1 MKTIHA
7 TFPTRLI
14 KEEAMRNWT
23 KFLAGLVAGGFV
35 LSATAALADE
45 IRVGITMRMVSE
57 NGQKYGQMVMDEIG
71 LINEAG
77 GINGHQ
83 IKATL
88 MNDECKSDKG
98 VANAN
103 KLIFQEKVHL
113 LIGSTCSSVSL
124 PIVDVTAKAQVPQII
139 PHSTNAQI
147 TQKGSA
153 WVFRVPVSGR
163 FYAGVNAKYVG
174 ENIGKKIAYICAADA
189 ASQNDCDAMQAQMKS
204 QHGADPAYVAQV
216 QEKEVDFR
224 THMQKIKSAG
234 VDGIMV
240 AALAETMSRALIQ
253 SYEAGI
259 GTDVRRIGSSSA
271 SNAPVPKISGDA
283 VKGVFYAAAYSN
295 ADTRPIAKLFNQM
308 VKDRYGIHAPDH
320 DFSQAYDLIRIVEI
334 ALNNS
339 DLKLTSSSLA
349 ADRTAIRDAIANV
362 KNYQG
367 LASGPISFC
376 ADATPQ
382 CRDGNKTPVLIA
394 YKKGGEEFETEVLAR
409 VSMPEDFGL

>member
-1 MKTIHA
+1 
-7 TFPTRLI
+7 
-14 KEEAMRNWT
+14 MRNWT

-139 PHSTNAQI
+139 PHSTNSQI

-259 GTDVRRIGSSSA
+259 GSDVRRIGSSSA

-308 VKDRYGIHAPDH
+308 VKDRYGIPAPDH

>member
-1 MKTIHA
+1 
-7 TFPTRLI
+7 
-14 KEEAMRNWT
+14 MRNWT

-71 LINEAG
+71 LINETG

>member
-1 MKTIHA
+1 
-7 TFPTRLI
+7 
-14 KEEAMRNWT
+14 MRNWT
-23 KFLAGLVAGGFV
+23 QFLAGLVAGGFV

>member
-1 MKTIHA
+1 
-7 TFPTRLI
+7 
-14 KEEAMRNWT
+14 MRNWT

-124 PIVDVTAKAQVPQII
+124 PIVDVTAKAEVPQII

-308 VKDRYGIHAPDH
+308 VKDRYGIPAPDH

>member
-1 MKTIHA
+1 
-7 TFPTRLI
+7 
-14 KEEAMRNWT
+14 
-23 KFLAGLVAGGFV
+23 
-35 LSATAALADE
+35 
-45 IRVGITMRMVSE
+45 
-57 NGQKYGQMVMDEIG
+57 
-71 LINEAG
+71 
-77 GINGHQ
+77 
-83 IKATL
+83 
-88 MNDECKSDKG
+88 
-98 VANAN
+98 
-103 KLIFQEKVHL
+103 
-113 LIGSTCSSVSL
+113 
-124 PIVDVTAKAQVPQII
+124 
-139 PHSTNAQI
+139 
-147 TQKGSA
+147 
-153 WVFRVPVSGR
+153 
-163 FYAGVNAKYVG
+163 VG

-308 VKDRYGIHAPDH
+308 VKDRYGIPAPDH

>member
-1 MKTIHA
+1 
-7 TFPTRLI
+7 
-14 KEEAMRNWT
+14 MRNWT

-139 PHSTNAQI
+139 PHSTNSQI

-204 QHGADPAYVAQV
+204 QHGANPAYVAQV

>member
-1 MKTIHA
+1 
-7 TFPTRLI
+7 
-14 KEEAMRNWT
+14 MRSST
-23 KFLAGLVAGGFV
+23 KFLAGLVAGGF
-35 LSATAALADE
+35 LLTATAAIADE
-45 IRVGITMRMVSE
+45 IRIGITMRMVSE
-57 NGQKYGQMVMDEIG
+57 NGQKYGQMVMDEVG
-71 LINEAG
+71 LINETG
-77 GINGHQ
+77 GINGHT

-124 PIVDVTAKAQVPQII
+124 PIVDVTAKAEVPQII
-139 PHSTNAQI
+139 PHSTNAKI

-174 ENIGKKIAYICAADA
+174 DNVGKKIAYICAADA

-204 QHGADPAYVAQV
+204 QHGAEPGYVAQV

-259 GTDVRRIGSSSA
+259 GPDVRRIGSSSA

-308 VKDRYGIHAPDH
+308 VRERYGIHAPDH

-339 DLKLTSSSLA
+339 DLKLTSSALA

-376 ADATPQ
+376 AEATPQ

-394 YKKGGEEFETEVLAR
+394 YKKGGEAFETEVLAR
-409 VSMPEDFGL
+409 VNMPADFGL

>member
-1 MKTIHA
+1 
-7 TFPTRLI
+7 
-14 KEEAMRNWT
+14 MRNWT
-23 KFLAGLVAGGFV
+23 KFLAGLAAGGFV

-139 PHSTNAQI
+139 PHSTNSQI

-339 DLKLTSSSLA
+339 NLKLTNSSLA

-376 ADATPQ
+376 AAATPQ

-394 YKKGGEEFETEVLAR
+394 YKKGGEAFETEVLAR
-409 VSMPEDFGL
+409 VNMPEDFGL

>member
-1 MKTIHA
+1 
-7 TFPTRLI
+7 
-14 KEEAMRNWT
+14 MRNWT

-259 GTDVRRIGSSSA
+259 GSDVRRIGSSSA

-308 VKDRYGIHAPDH
+308 VKDRYGNHAPDH

>member
-1 MKTIHA
+1 
-7 TFPTRLI
+7 
-14 KEEAMRNWT
+14 MRNWT
-23 KFLAGLVAGGFV
+23 RFLAGLVAGGFV

-139 PHSTNAQI
+139 PHSTNSQI

-308 VKDRYGIHAPDH
+308 VKDRYGIPAPDH

-339 DLKLTSSSLA
+339 DLKLTGSSLA

>member
-1 MKTIHA
+1 MKKGNKIISI
-7 TFPTRLI
+7 FV
-14 KEEAMRNWT
+14 
-23 KFLAGLVAGGFV
+23 LAGMI
-35 LSATAALADE
+35 LSAASTLAGE
-45 IRVGITMRMVSE
+45 IRIGITMRMVSE
-57 NGQKYGQMVMDEIG
+57 NGQKYGQMVMDEID
-71 LINEAG
+71 LINKAG
-77 GINGHQ
+77 GINGNQ

-103 KLIFQEKVHL
+103 KLIFQNKIHL

-124 PIVDVTAKAQVPQII
+124 PIVDVTAKAEVPQII
-139 PHSTNAQI
+139 PHSTNGKI

-163 FYAGVNAKYVG
+163 YYAGVNAKYVG
-174 ENIGKKIAYICAADA
+174 ENIGMKIAYICAADA
-189 ASQNDCDAMQAQMKS
+189 ASQNDCDAMQKRMRM
-204 QHGADPAYVAQV
+204 QHGADPVYVAQV

-240 AALAETMSRALIQ
+240 AALAETMARALVQ

-259 GTDVRRIGSSSA
+259 GPDVRRIGSSSA
-271 SNAPVPKISGDA
+271 SNAPVPKIAGDA
-283 VKGVFYAAAYSN
+283 VKGVFYAAAYSD
-295 ADTRPIAKLFNQM
+295 ADTRPVARLFNEM
-308 VKDRYGIHAPDH
+308 VRKRYGIHAPDH

-334 ALNNS
+334 ALNNANVS
-339 DLKLTSSSLA
+339 LTSSSLK
-349 ADRTAIRDAIANV
+349 ADRAAIRDAIAGIR
-362 KNYQG
+362 NYQG

-376 ADATPQ
+376 SDPSPV

-394 YKKGGEEFETEVLAR
+394 YTKGGEQYETEILAR
-409 VSMPEDFGL
+409 VTMPIDFGL

>member
-1 MKTIHA
+1 
-7 TFPTRLI
+7 
-14 KEEAMRNWT
+14 MRNWT
-23 KFLAGLVAGGFV
+23 KFLAGLAAGGFV

-124 PIVDVTAKAQVPQII
+124 PIVDVTAKARVPQII
-139 PHSTNAQI
+139 PHSTNSQI

-339 DLKLTSSSLA
+339 DLKLTNSSLA

-376 ADATPQ
+376 AAATPQ

-394 YKKGGEEFETEVLAR
+394 YKKGGEAFETEVLAR
-409 VSMPEDFGL
+409 VNMPEDFGL

>member
-1 MKTIHA
+1 MKKGNKIISI
-7 TFPTRLI
+7 FV
-14 KEEAMRNWT
+14 
-23 KFLAGLVAGGFV
+23 LAGMI
-35 LSATAALADE
+35 LSAASALAGE
-45 IRVGITMRMVSE
+45 IRIGITMRMVSE
-57 NGQKYGQMVMDEIG
+57 NGQKYGQMVMDEID
-71 LINEAG
+71 LINKAG
-77 GINGHQ
+77 GINGNQ

-103 KLIFQEKVHL
+103 KLIFQNKIHL

-124 PIVDVTAKAQVPQII
+124 PIVDVTAKAEVPQII
-139 PHSTNAQI
+139 PHSTNGKI

-163 FYAGVNAKYVG
+163 YYAGVNAKYVG
-174 ENIGKKIAYICAADA
+174 ENIGMKIAYICAADA
-189 ASQNDCDAMQAQMKS
+189 ASQNDCDAMQKQMRM
-204 QHGADPAYVAQV
+204 QHGADPVYVAQV

-240 AALAETMSRALIQ
+240 AALAETMARALVQ

-259 GTDVRRIGSSSA
+259 GPDVRRIGSSSA
-271 SNAPVPKISGDA
+271 SNAPVPKIAGDA
-283 VKGVFYAAAYSN
+283 VKGVFYAAAYSD
-295 ADTRPIAKLFNQM
+295 ADTRPVARLFNEM
-308 VKDRYGIHAPDH
+308 VRKRYGIHAPDH

-334 ALNNS
+334 ALNNAKVS
-339 DLKLTSSSLA
+339 LTSSSLK
-349 ADRTAIRDAIANV
+349 ADRAAIRDAIAGIR
-362 KNYQG
+362 NYQG

-376 ADATPQ
+376 SDPSPV

-394 YKKGGEEFETEVLAR
+394 YTKGGEQYETEILAR
-409 VSMPEDFGL
+409 VTMPIDFGL